1 MMAAAAAAHRPPKNK
16 YLGTQEGVM
25 YPNKKAKFCHHHGD
39 VTVDTNGDNSSSA
52 NGTNNEENNT
62 NDHRHMSSSPTDVLT
77 HPTAA
82 AAPSTSTVAANNT
95 NGIFSA
101 AAVVKTLPP
110 SLKGIAE
117 AAKGLNSSLRNIHNC
132 RLATA
137 HHLQQKSS
145 LPRQQLV
152 AFPTEAL
159 YVLTCCVK
167 TTSKKKIILA
177 NTAAAADSRNHNEST
192 ASSSLIG
199 SSSSSCSYGDI
210 HPSNPSLDHLLSRQT
225 PIIHHQQQEEGNLL
239 SSSRAMPT
247 PSVFVIDNKHAQ
259 HYCQFSAP
267 KIFAIRPKQQSR
279 SDLMA
284 DGPSS
289 SSSSLLM
296 AGTNNSSGV
305 ESKMNHHPLKQDEEQ
320 ELGLGLGCTNNNTS
334 YSPSSSPRIQK
345 SSLLLSSSSI
355 SSTGEPAPDCG
366 VIAASASSSS
376 LCFPMTPKTT
386 ADNTTPSSTSSVA
399 TVSPIIANN
408 VAIAH
413 MNDAK
418 MPPSLPL
425 SSHSRPSNN
434 HSSNSKLG
442 TSKILAAN
450 FSESYEA
457 FSRLTNKFW
466 PGPMI
471 IYAPARMI
479 RVGNTTTGCTDLSS
493 SLQKSSHN
501 NWQRS
506 SSTESSSS
514 SSCPSLPS
522 FTNLYSLEKG
532 EGAAGNKDSQEVPV
546 LPPPVLIPLRDLLPD
561 RNDGGG
567 NNNNTNN
574 EEQFFIGMQC
584 PSHPLAR
591 KILTE
596 IYRPRRGSITS
607 TTSASSLPMTHST
620 STESFASFSS
630 LDTSITFP
638 HCRQGKQQQ
647 HVRCGVAVV
656 GSYVAPLLTGGSS
669 SSGSSSTVANSA
681 TNVTKILLSSASSN
695 VNRAAAEQIYVVNG
709 EDTTHENFSVP
720 TCNYGGVSPI
730 SLVVDG
736 DNRTMHLLRHH
747 QNGHDVVSGGCKNIH
762 KDKIYRAL
770 LQPPSSLRSS
780 TAINVDNCS
789 NNKASSTREIDRVIT
804 AVLSRWK
811 VVEHH
816 V

>member
-25 YPNKKAKFCHHHGD
+25 YPPPPNKKAKFSHHHGD
-39 VTVDTNGDNSSSA
+39 DNNNHHNSSSA
-52 NGTNNEENNT
+52 GAHNNEENNN

-101 AAVVKTLPP
+101 AAAAVVKTLPP

-117 AAKGLNSSLRNIHNC
+117 AAKGLNSSLRNIHNS
-132 RLATA
+132 RSSAV
-137 HHLQQKSS
+137 HLQQKSS
-145 LPRQQLV
+145 PQLV

-167 TTSKKKIILA
+167 TTSKKKILLA
-177 NTAAAADSRNHNEST
+177 NTAAVAASSRNQNESA
-192 ASSSLIG
+192 ASSTLIG
-199 SSSSSCSYGDI
+199 SSCSYGDI
-210 HPSNPSLDHLLSRQT
+210 HHPSNPSLDHLLSRQT
-225 PIIHHQQQEEGNLL
+225 PIIHHQQQEGNL
-239 SSSRAMPT
+239 SSST

-279 SDLMA
+279 SDDLMA
-284 DGPSS
+284 DDPSS
-289 SSSSLLM
+289 ISSSLLM
-296 AGTNNSSGV
+296 AGTNNSNGV
-305 ESKMNHHPLKQDEEQ
+305 ESKMNHHPLKQEEEQ
-320 ELGLGLGCTNNNTS
+320 ELGLGCTNNNTS

-345 SSLLLSSSSI
+345 SSLPLSSSSI
-355 SSTGEPAPDCG
+355 SSTGEPTPECG
-366 VIAASASSSS
+366 AMIASTSSSS
-376 LCFPMTPKTT
+376 LYFPMTPKAT
-386 ADNTTPSSTSSVA
+386 ADNATPSSSSSVA

-425 SSHSRPSNN
+425 SSHSRPSINHGSNN
-434 HSSNSKLG
+434 NSKLG

-493 SLQKSSHN
+493 SSLQKSSHN
-501 NWQRS
+501 NWPRS
-506 SSTESSSS
+506 SSTESSSSS

-532 EGAAGNKDSQEVPV
+532 EGAAGNNMDSQEVPV
-546 LPPPVLIPLRDLLPD
+546 LPPSILIPLRDLLP
-561 RNDGGG
+561 GE
-567 NNNNTNN
+567 NNNTNN

-596 IYRPRRGSITS
+596 IYQQRRGSITS
-607 TTSASSLPMTHST
+607 TSASLPMTHST
-620 STESFASFSS
+620 SIESFASFSS

-638 HCRQGKQQQ
+638 HYRQGKQQQ

-656 GSYVAPLLTGGSS
+656 GSYVAPLLTDGSS
-669 SSGSSSTVANSA
+669 SSGGSSTTVVANSA
-681 TNVTKILLSSASSN
+681 TNVTKILSSSTSSNNSN
-695 VNRAAAEQIYVVNG
+695 VNRAAEQIYVVNG

-736 DNRTMHLLRHH
+736 DNRTIHLLRHH
-747 QNGHDVVSGGCKNIH
+747 QNGHDVSGGCNNIH
-762 KDKIYRAL
+762 TDKIYRAL
-770 LQPPSSLRSS
+770 LQPPSSLRST
-780 TAINVDNCS
+780 TAVNVDNCS
-789 NNKASSTREIDRVIT
+789 NNKASSAREIDRVIT

>member
-16 YLGTQEGVM
+16 HLGTQEGVM
-25 YPNKKAKFCHHHGD
+25 YPPPPNKKAKFSHHHGD
-39 VTVDTNGDNSSSA
+39 DNNNHHNSSSA
-52 NGTNNEENNT
+52 GAHNNEENNN

-77 HPTAA
+77 HPTAT

-101 AAVVKTLPP
+101 AAAVVKSLPP

-117 AAKGLNSSLRNIHNC
+117 AAKGLNSSLRNIHNS
-132 RLATA
+132 RSSAV
-137 HHLQQKSS
+137 HLQQKSS
-145 LPRQQLV
+145 PQLV

-167 TTSKKKIILA
+167 TTSKKKILLA
-177 NTAAAADSRNHNEST
+177 NTAAVAASSRNQNESA

-199 SSSSSCSYGDI
+199 SSCSYGDI
-210 HPSNPSLDHLLSRQT
+210 HHPSNPSLDHLLSRQT
-225 PIIHHQQQEEGNLL
+225 PIIHQEEEEEGNLS
-239 SSSRAMPT
+239 SSSRAIPA

-279 SDLMA
+279 SDDLMA
-284 DGPSS
+284 DDPSS
-289 SSSSLLM
+289 ISSSLLM

-320 ELGLGLGCTNNNTS
+320 VLGLGLGCTNNNTS

-345 SSLLLSSSSI
+345 SSLPLSSSSI
-355 SSTGEPAPDCG
+355 SSTGEPTPECG
-366 VIAASASSSS
+366 AMVASTSSSS
-376 LCFPMTPKTT
+376 LCFPMTPKAT
-386 ADNTTPSSTSSVA
+386 ADNA
-399 TVSPIIANN
+399 
-408 VAIAH
+408 
-413 MNDAK
+413 
-418 MPPSLPL
+418 
-425 SSHSRPSNN
+425 
-434 HSSNSKLG
+434 

-479 RVGNTTTGCTDLSS
+479 RVGNTTTGCTDLLT
-493 SLQKSSHN
+493 LQKSSHN
-501 NWQRS
+501 NWPRR
-506 SSTESSSS
+506 SSTESSSSSSS

-546 LPPPVLIPLRDLLPD
+546 LPPSILIPLRDLLP
-561 RNDGGG
+561 GE
-567 NNNNTNN
+567 NNNTNN
-574 EEQFFIGMQC
+574 EEQFFIGMQS

-607 TTSASSLPMTHST
+607 TSASSLPMTHST

-630 LDTSITFP
+630 LDTSIAFP
-638 HCRQGKQQQ
+638 HYRQGKQQQ

-669 SSGSSSTVANSA
+669 SSGSDDTTVVANSA
-681 TNVTKILLSSASSN
+681 TNVTKILSSSASSN
-695 VNRAAAEQIYVVNG
+695 NSNVNRAAEQIYVVNG

-736 DNRTMHLLRHH
+736 DNRTIHLLRHH
-747 QNGHDVVSGGCKNIH
+747 QNGHDVVSGGCNNIH
-762 KDKIYRAL
+762 KEKIYRAL
-770 LQPPSSLRSS
+770 LQPPSSLRST
-780 TAINVDNCS
+780 TAVNVDNCS
-789 NNKASSTREIDRVIT
+789 NGKASSTREIDRVIT

>member
-1 MMAAAAAAHRPPKNK
+1 L
-16 YLGTQEGVM
+16 Y
-25 YPNKKAKFCHHHGD
+25 
-39 VTVDTNGDNSSSA
+39 
-52 NGTNNEENNT
+52 
-62 NDHRHMSSSPTDVLT
+62 
-77 HPTAA
+77 
-82 AAPSTSTVAANNT
+82 
-95 NGIFSA
+95 FS
-101 AAVVKTLPP
+101 
-110 SLKGIAE
+110 
-117 AAKGLNSSLRNIHNC
+117 
-132 RLATA
+132 
-137 HHLQQKSS
+137 
-145 LPRQQLV
+145 
-152 AFPTEAL
+152 
-159 YVLTCCVK
+159 
-167 TTSKKKIILA
+167 
-177 NTAAAADSRNHNEST
+177 
-192 ASSSLIG
+192 
-199 SSSSSCSYGDI
+199 
-210 HPSNPSLDHLLSRQT
+210 
-225 PIIHHQQQEEGNLL
+225 
-239 SSSRAMPT
+239 
-247 PSVFVIDNKHAQ
+247 
-259 HYCQFSAP
+259 
-267 KIFAIRPKQQSR
+267 
-279 SDLMA
+279 
-284 DGPSS
+284 
-289 SSSSLLM
+289 
-296 AGTNNSSGV
+296 
-305 ESKMNHHPLKQDEEQ
+305 
-320 ELGLGLGCTNNNTS
+320 
-334 YSPSSSPRIQK
+334 
-345 SSLLLSSSSI
+345 
-355 SSTGEPAPDCG
+355 
-366 VIAASASSSS
+366 
-376 LCFPMTPKTT
+376 MTPKAT
-386 ADNTTPSSTSSVA
+386 ADNTIPSSTSSVA

-434 HSSNSKLG
+434 HSSNNKLG

-567 NNNNTNN
+567 NNNNTNNN

-736 DNRTMHLLRHH
+736 DNRTIHLLRHH

-816 V
+816 L

>member
-1 MMAAAAAAHRPPKNK
+1 MTPK
-16 YLGTQEGVM
+16 
-25 YPNKKAKFCHHHGD
+25 
-39 VTVDTNGDNSSSA
+39 
-52 NGTNNEENNT
+52 
-62 NDHRHMSSSPTDVLT
+62 
-77 HPTAA
+77 
-82 AAPSTSTVAANNT
+82 
-95 NGIFSA
+95 
-101 AAVVKTLPP
+101 
-110 SLKGIAE
+110 
-117 AAKGLNSSLRNIHNC
+117 
-132 RLATA
+132 ATA
-137 HHLQQKSS
+137 
-145 LPRQQLV
+145 
-152 AFPTEAL
+152 
-159 YVLTCCVK
+159 
-167 TTSKKKIILA
+167 
-177 NTAAAADSRNHNEST
+177 
-192 ASSSLIG
+192 
-199 SSSSSCSYGDI
+199 
-210 HPSNPSLDHLLSRQT
+210 
-225 PIIHHQQQEEGNLL
+225 
-239 SSSRAMPT
+239 
-247 PSVFVIDNKHAQ
+247 DNAT
-259 HYCQFSAP
+259 
-267 KIFAIRPKQQSR
+267 
-279 SDLMA
+279 
-284 DGPSS
+284 PSS
-289 SSSSLLM
+289 S
-296 AGTNNSSGV
+296 
-305 ESKMNHHPLKQDEEQ
+305 
-320 ELGLGLGCTNNNTS
+320 
-334 YSPSSSPRIQK
+334 
-345 SSLLLSSSSI
+345 
-355 SSTGEPAPDCG
+355 
-366 VIAASASSSS
+366 
-376 LCFPMTPKTT
+376 
-386 ADNTTPSSTSSVA
+386 SSVA

-434 HSSNSKLG
+434 HSSNNNIKLG

-479 RVGNTTTGCTDLSS
+479 RVGNTTTGCTDLLT
-493 SLQKSSHN
+493 LQKSSHN
-501 NWQRS
+501 NWPRS
-506 SSTESSSS
+506 SSTESSSSS

-532 EGAAGNKDSQEVPV
+532 EGAAGNNMDSQEVPV
-546 LPPPVLIPLRDLLPD
+546 LPPSILIPLRDLLP
-561 RNDGGG
+561 GE
-567 NNNNTNN
+567 NNNTNN

-607 TTSASSLPMTHST
+607 TSASSVPMTHST

-638 HCRQGKQQQ
+638 HCRQGKQQ

-656 GSYVAPLLTGGSS
+656 GSYVAPLLTGGPSS
-669 SSGSSSTVANSA
+669 SSGGSSTTVVANSA
-681 TNVTKILLSSASSN
+681 TNVTKILSSSASSNNSN
-695 VNRAAAEQIYVVNG
+695 VNRAAEQIYIVNG

-736 DNRTMHLLRHH
+736 DNRTIHLLRHH
-747 QNGHDVVSGGCKNIH
+747 QNGHNVVSGGCKNIH

-770 LQPPSSLRSS
+770 LQPPSSLRST
-780 TAINVDNCS
+780 TAANVNNCS
-789 NNKASSTREIDRVIT
+789 NKKTSSTREIDRVIT